1 MICLL
6 LMRIISKIKSEVILR
21 VLNTERTAK
30 DRDVVTTNSLANTT
44 LGQSER
50 AYYLSK
56 LG

>member
-1 MICLL
+1 M
-6 LMRIISKIKSEVILR
+6 LMRIISKIKSEVILG
-21 VLNTERTAK
+21 VLNSERTAK
-30 DRDVVTTNSLANTT
+30 DRDVVTTNPLANTT